1 MRRIKGRST
10 NKLFEAF
17 PELKKR
23 YWRGGYFCVTV
34 GTVTKEM
41 IEKYIEYHFEPKID
55 DSFQV
60 D

>member
-1 MRRIKGRST
+1 M

-23 YWRGGYFCVTV
+23 YWGGDFWARGYFCVTA

-41 IEKYIEYHFEPKID
+41 IEKYIEHHFEPKID